1 MSNLSIEQKLRL
13 SELRLLKESESFVL
27 VKFYDEK
34 EQQEKNVKDSY
45 YISDESDMEEDIL
58 KAKYF
63 GTHPKF
69 NLTMPDYKKVSKAF
83 NVKYLKISKEKNI
96 GKTIEKLIKIKGPVI
111 CEVMTLEDQSSLFK
125 QGYKKNLNGVFEPQ
139 PLSEMFP
146 FISEPIANTN
156 N

>member
-1 MSNLSIEQKLRL
+1 MSILSIEQKLRL

-63 GTHPKF
+63 DLEEQAYAFKSSENIKAIPV
-69 NLTMPDYKKVSKAF
+69 KVLAMF
-83 NVKYLKISKEKNI
+83 E
-96 GKTIEKLIKIKGPVI
+96 IEK
-111 CEVMTLEDQSSLFK
+111 T
-125 QGYKKNLNGVFEPQ
+125 KNE
-139 PLSEMFP
+139 S
-146 FISEPIANTN
+146 
-156 N
+156 